1 MKFGVVVVRPKKKGK
16 GLPSCVARTR
26 RIKIYVI
33 EQKRVNKKTI
43 LGDVVE
49 SSRDIDS
56 WEEMCGEKKQCKDNV
71 RV

>member
-33 EQKRVNKKTI
+33 E
-43 LGDVVE
+43 
-49 SSRDIDS
+49 
-56 WEEMCGEKKQCKDNV
+56 
-71 RV
+71 